1 MPERDVISWAT
12 MVDGYAKIGNVDVAR
27 GFFDSMPQRD
37 VISCNAMM
45 VGYVKSGLCKEA
57 LRVFH
62 DMLSGSSFD
71 LAPDNVT
78 LLTALSAIAQLG
90 CIEEGVAIHRYMED
104 HGFVVSGKL
113 GCIEEGVAIH
123 RYMEDHGFVVS
134 GKLGVALIDMYA
146 KCGSIERAMNVF
158 EDVEKKGIDHWN
170 TIIGG
175 LAIHGLG
182 DLAFGFFLEMER
194 LHLEPDD
201 ITFIA
206 VLNACGHAG
215 LVKEGVLCFEIMRRI
230 HKMEPK
236 LQHYGCMVDILAR
249 AGHVEEAT
257 RFVKV
262 MPIEPNDVI
271 WRTLLSACTNHEK
284 LSIGEPVAKHLIGI
298 DSYNPSSYILLSNM
312 YAQFGLWDY
321 VRQVRTIMK
330 ERDLKKVPGC
340 SWIELE
346 GSVHQFFV

>member
-78 LLTALSAIAQLG
+78 LLTALSAIAQ
-90 CIEEGVAIHRYMED
+90 
-104 HGFVVSGKL
+104 L